1 MGRRLQD
8 PRLHREEFSA
18 KGLHVPPGDKL
29 PASTVH
35 YVQLLA
41 MLLVVGVGVVLAEEV
56 LQLSIRVLIPQLL
69 LTSGSLTIGGLLL
82 ARSLARRGRAILGSL
97 LASLAD
103 ALHELLDFAALSIAV
118 MSSRVDRA

>member
-1 MGRRLQD
+1 
-8 PRLHREEFSA
+8 
-18 KGLHVPPGDKL
+18 
-29 PASTVH
+29 
-35 YVQLLA
+35 
-41 MLLVVGVGVVLAEEV
+41 MLLVIGVGVDLAEEV

-82 ARSLARRGRAILGSL
+82 ARSLARRGKAILGSL

-103 ALHELLDFAALSIAV
+103 AFRELLDFAALSIAV